1 MSGLKIP
8 LLSSG
13 HVYNHVIEVKWMFYQ
28 SREQEDE
35 GSGKGTDTLSNGLRR
50 WLPIKSSLTDC
61 VCLFSH
67 QGMKC
72 FFSSF
77 EFWLAF

>member
-13 HVYNHVIEVKWMFYQ
+13 HVYNRVIEVKWMFYQ

-50 WLPIKSSLTDC
+50 
-61 VCLFSH
+61 
-67 QGMKC
+67 
-72 FFSSF
+72 
-77 EFWLAF
+77 